1 MDDARTRERDAEEAR
16 RRAMMVRADASD
28 GAAMGEGRRGRGA
41 GVKDEGAGDSAKTS
55 SESRGAGSS
64 SEGEACETNKTRAVG
79 QEKRRG
85 CASAEEEEAWEAREK
100 RRRKGKHG
108 KSRRERREKARATTD
123 ESAKA
128 REDVDMGSE
137 STSSGGARDL
147 DSARASPPL
156 SDEVSEATADGEANI
171 PLVGAQVVVGV
182 AFEQGQ
188 RAYMEDR
195 YSAVTELKPFGLTG
209 CDGVRRSF
217 LGVYDGHNGDWAAQF
232 ASERMHAFLA
242 PDVLLRDSSPSCPEE
257 LTRFNADMETSL
269 KKMYMDCDDEILNT
283 TAAEGRRDGS
293 TAVCVLQV
301 GGALFTAHAGDSR
314 AVVSYADG
322 RTRAMTEDHKPSL
335 SNERRRITAVGGKIE
350 FCGCWRVIA
359 DHPYKPMRAALAVSR
374 SLGDIDFKRPKDSG
388 VTAEPDVSRYELT
401 EDINFII
408 LASDGMWDVIRDQEA
423 GDIARKILAM
433 HGVLSEGK
441 CTSTD
446 KKAIEAACTAAS
458 QELLDTSMHRGSSDN
473 VTVVVAMYLH

>member
-1 MDDARTRERDAEEAR
+1 MRDEGARDGAKATRER
-16 RRAMMVRADASD
+16 
-28 GAAMGEGRRGRGA
+28 
-41 GVKDEGAGDSAKTS
+41 
-55 SESRGAGSS
+55 RGAGSS
-64 SEGEACETNKTRAVG
+64 SEEEARETNEARAVG

-85 CASAEEEEAWEAREK
+85 EANAAAEAWEAREK

-156 SDEVSEATADGEANI
+156 SDEVSEAATATADGEANI

-232 ASERMHAFLA
+232 ASERMHTFLA
-242 PDVLLRDSSPSCPEE
+242 PDVLLQDSSPSCPER
-257 LTRFNADMETSL
+257 LTRFNVDMETS
-269 KKMYMDCDDEILNT
+269 
-283 TAAEGRRDGS
+283 
-293 TAVCVLQV
+293 
-301 GGALFTAHAGDSR
+301 
-314 AVVSYADG
+314 
-322 RTRAMTEDHKPSL
+322 
-335 SNERRRITAVGGKIE
+335 
-350 FCGCWRVIA
+350 
-359 DHPYKPMRAALAVSR
+359 
-374 SLGDIDFKRPKDSG
+374 
-388 VTAEPDVSRYELT
+388 
-401 EDINFII
+401 
-408 LASDGMWDVIRDQEA
+408 
-423 GDIARKILAM
+423 
-433 HGVLSEGK
+433 
-441 CTSTD
+441 
-446 KKAIEAACTAAS
+446 
-458 QELLDTSMHRGSSDN
+458 
-473 VTVVVAMYLH
+473 

>member
-1 MDDARTRERDAEEAR
+1 MLFRATVDGGGSVGDVRRGECAGLKDGRAGDSTKTTSARRDAGEEEAR
-16 RRAMMVRADASD
+16 AMNERRESTREKKR
-28 GAAMGEGRRGRGA
+28 EGQ
-41 GVKDEGAGDSAKTS
+41 SA
-55 SESRGAGSS
+55 
-64 SEGEACETNKTRAVG
+64 
-79 QEKRRG
+79 
-85 CASAEEEEAWEAREK
+85 EEEAWEAREK
-100 RRRKGKHG
+100 RQRKGKHG
-108 KSRRERREKARATTD
+108 KSRRERGEKERETTNGSGKGRKD
-123 ESAKA
+123 FGNE
-128 REDVDMGSE
+128 SE
-137 STSSGGARDL
+137 STSSGDARDL

-156 SDEVSEATADGEANI
+156 CEEVKEGATADGEADA
-171 PLVGAQVVVGV
+171 PPVGAQVIVGAAV
-182 AFEQGQ
+182 AQGQ

-195 YSAVTELKPFGLTG
+195 YSAVTELRPFGLEG

-232 ASERMHAFLA
+232 ASERMHTFLA
-242 PDVLLRDSSPSCPEE
+242 PEMLMQDSSPSCQDE
-257 LTRFNADMETSL
+257 LTRFNSDMETSL

-301 GGALFTAHAGDSR
+301 GRVLFTAHAGDSR

-322 RTRAMTEDHKPSL
+322 RTRAMTEDHKPSMAV
-335 SNERRRITAVGGKIE
+335 ERRRITAVGGKIE

-359 DHPYKPMRAALAVSR
+359 DHPYKPVRAALAVSR

-401 EDINFII
+401 DDITFII

-433 HGVLSEGK
+433 HGVLTEGK

-446 KKAIEAACTAAS
+446 KEIIEAACKAAS

-473 VTVVVAMYLH
+473 VTVVVAVYLH

>member
-1 MDDARTRERDAEEAR
+1 
-16 RRAMMVRADASD
+16 MMVRADASES
-28 GAAMGEGRRGRGA
+28 GAMEDAGRGRE
-41 GVKDEGAGDSAKTS
+41 GVMRDEGARDGAKATR
-55 SESRGAGSS
+55 ERRGAGSS
-64 SEGEACETNKTRAVG
+64 SEEEARETNEARAVG

-85 CASAEEEEAWEAREK
+85 EANAAAEAWEAREK

-156 SDEVSEATADGEANI
+156 SDEVSEAATATADGEANI

-232 ASERMHAFLA
+232 ASERMHTFLA
-242 PDVLLRDSSPSCPEE
+242 PDVLLQDSSPSCPER
-257 LTRFNADMETSL
+257 LTRFNVDMETSL
-269 KKMYMDCDDEILNT
+269 KKMYMDCDDEILNS

-314 AVVSYADG
+314 AVVNYADG
-322 RTRAMTEDHKPSL
+322 RTRAMTEDHKPSM

-359 DHPYKPMRAALAVSR
+359 DHPYKPVRAALAVSR

-423 GDIARKILAM
+423 GDIARKILATR
-433 HGVLSEGK
+433 GVLSEGK